1 MPEILASTY
10 EILQKIGAGGGG
22 EVYLAYHQR
31 LGKKVVLKADK
42 RSLSTRADLL
52 RREADVLKNLN
63 HPYIPKVYD
72 IFVENETVYTV
83 IDYIEGESL
92 DRPLKRGECFPQPQI
107 VKWAMELL
115 EALDYLHQPIHGDPP
130 RGYVHGDVKP
140 ANLML
145 RSNGEISLIDFNIA
159 LAIGEETLIGG
170 SAGYASPEHFGLDY
184 SFSNTSRTPTAV
196 ETVADDDQT
205 RTLNTQAPPTSQR
218 RVVPDARSDVYSAGA
233 TLYHLLS
240 GRKPARDATQVI
252 PLSTME
258 ASEPIVKIISKAMNP
273 NPDLRYQTAGEMLA
287 AFQGLWKND
296 PRSRQLRRAKRIAAA
311 ILCLTAAAG
320 AALGFVGMR
329 RMNAVQE
336 AQLLAAQAETALEAG
351 EKEAATRLAMQAV
364 PEKADLLTPPA
375 TAQAYRALADALG
388 VYDVRGG
395 LKLEHTITLPSE
407 ALRLRLSPD
416 GSTCAASS
424 LGKLTVFDTATGRVL
439 CTLDS
444 VDSAQTDMVFLDE
457 QTLVY
462 AGSDGVA
469 VYDLKNNETR
479 WSGEAAARIAVSAN
493 GASIAA
499 ASPDGTRA
507 VIYTP
512 DGMVRRQIDFEG
524 RTTQT
529 VSNTRFADAQD
540 MLFCLNAEGTFLAV
554 SFADGTLEIYD
565 VAGQQDIELLDPS
578 DYSHFEGGF
587 SGDYFAFS
595 ATDEVGSLFAVIDL
609 VEMDQ
614 TGGFELPSRI
624 GVRTD
629 ENAIY
634 ISNDYTLVQIDPV
647 SGEQTEL
654 AFTNSLI
661 TDFLHTPEHT
671 LVMTQDGGVKLFN
684 KAAEEENYEILS
696 CRENTYAA
704 MWDDGIVLASLNS
717 PLVQLLRFDEAAES
731 VLMHYAPGFA
741 HNEARINQAGTAA
754 MLYSYQAFRLVS
766 ADGTVLKEYKLPD
779 AEHIYDQQYYKDADG
794 SRLEVI
800 YEDGTVDVYSGDTG
814 EKIASRQEPKP
825 DESLN
830 ETFETERYRI
840 ESPLHG
846 TPVVYDRQSGKQ
858 LGELERDGYLTYVTQ
873 VGQYILTEYID
884 DDGTRWGLLL
894 NERLET
900 LAELPQLCDT
910 WNGKLLFDDEL
921 GTLRQSRIYSIEELL
936 QIAKEELE
944 ESSK

>member
-1 MPEILASTY
+1 
-10 EILQKIGAGGGG
+10 
-22 EVYLAYHQR
+22 
-31 LGKKVVLKADK
+31 
-42 RSLSTRADLL
+42 
-52 RREADVLKNLN
+52 
-63 HPYIPKVYD
+63 
-72 IFVENETVYTV
+72 
-83 IDYIEGESL
+83 
-92 DRPLKRGECFPQPQI
+92 
-107 VKWAMELL
+107 
-115 EALDYLHQPIHGDPP
+115 
-130 RGYVHGDVKP
+130 
-140 ANLML
+140 
-145 RSNGEISLIDFNIA
+145 
-159 LAIGEETLIGG
+159 
-170 SAGYASPEHFGLDY
+170 
-184 SFSNTSRTPTAV
+184 
-196 ETVADDDQT
+196 
-205 RTLNTQAPPTSQR
+205 
-218 RVVPDARSDVYSAGA
+218 
-233 TLYHLLS
+233 
-240 GRKPARDATQVI
+240 
-252 PLSTME
+252 
-258 ASEPIVKIISKAMNP
+258 
-273 NPDLRYQTAGEMLA
+273 
-287 AFQGLWKND
+287 
-296 PRSRQLRRAKRIAAA
+296 
-311 ILCLTAAAG
+311 
-320 AALGFVGMR
+320 
-329 RMNAVQE
+329 
-336 AQLLAAQAETALEAG
+336 
-351 EKEAATRLAMQAV
+351 
-364 PEKADLLTPPA
+364 
-375 TAQAYRALADALG
+375 
-388 VYDVRGG
+388 
-395 LKLEHTITLPSE
+395 
-407 ALRLRLSPD
+407 
-416 GSTCAASS
+416 
-424 LGKLTVFDTATGRVL
+424 
-439 CTLDS
+439 
-444 VDSAQTDMVFLDE
+444 
-457 QTLVY
+457 
-462 AGSDGVA
+462 
-469 VYDLKNNETR
+469 
-479 WSGEAAARIAVSAN
+479 
-493 GASIAA
+493 
-499 ASPDGTRA
+499 
-507 VIYTP
+507 
-512 DGMVRRQIDFEG
+512 
-524 RTTQT
+524 
-529 VSNTRFADAQD
+529 

-629 ENAIY
+629 ENAIC

-873 VGQYILTEYID
+873 VGQYILTEYIA

-900 LAELPQLCDT
+900 LAELPQHCDT

>member
-1 MPEILASTY
+1 M
-10 EILQKIGAGGGG
+10 
-22 EVYLAYHQR
+22 
-31 LGKKVVLKADK
+31 
-42 RSLSTRADLL
+42 
-52 RREADVLKNLN
+52 
-63 HPYIPKVYD
+63 
-72 IFVENETVYTV
+72 
-83 IDYIEGESL
+83 
-92 DRPLKRGECFPQPQI
+92 
-107 VKWAMELL
+107 
-115 EALDYLHQPIHGDPP
+115 
-130 RGYVHGDVKP
+130 
-140 ANLML
+140 
-145 RSNGEISLIDFNIA
+145 
-159 LAIGEETLIGG
+159 
-170 SAGYASPEHFGLDY
+170 
-184 SFSNTSRTPTAV
+184 
-196 ETVADDDQT
+196 
-205 RTLNTQAPPTSQR
+205 
-218 RVVPDARSDVYSAGA
+218 
-233 TLYHLLS
+233 
-240 GRKPARDATQVI
+240 
-252 PLSTME
+252 
-258 ASEPIVKIISKAMNP
+258 
-273 NPDLRYQTAGEMLA
+273 
-287 AFQGLWKND
+287 
-296 PRSRQLRRAKRIAAA
+296 
-311 ILCLTAAAG
+311 
-320 AALGFVGMR
+320 
-329 RMNAVQE
+329 
-336 AQLLAAQAETALEAG
+336 
-351 EKEAATRLAMQAV
+351 
-364 PEKADLLTPPA
+364 
-375 TAQAYRALADALG
+375 
-388 VYDVRGG
+388 
-395 LKLEHTITLPSE
+395 
-407 ALRLRLSPD
+407 
-416 GSTCAASS
+416 
-424 LGKLTVFDTATGRVL
+424 
-439 CTLDS
+439 
-444 VDSAQTDMVFLDE
+444 
-457 QTLVY
+457 
-462 AGSDGVA
+462 
-469 VYDLKNNETR
+469 
-479 WSGEAAARIAVSAN
+479 
-493 GASIAA
+493 
-499 ASPDGTRA
+499 
-507 VIYTP
+507 
-512 DGMVRRQIDFEG
+512 
-524 RTTQT
+524 
-529 VSNTRFADAQD
+529 
-540 MLFCLNAEGTFLAV
+540 
-554 SFADGTLEIYD
+554 
-565 VAGQQDIELLDPS
+565 
-578 DYSHFEGGF
+578 
-587 SGDYFAFS
+587 
-595 ATDEVGSLFAVIDL
+595 
-609 VEMDQ
+609 
-614 TGGFELPSRI
+614 
-624 GVRTD
+624 
-629 ENAIY
+629 
-634 ISNDYTLVQIDPV
+634 QIDPV

-873 VGQYILTEYID
+873 VGQYILTEYIA

>member
-42 RSLSTRADLL
+42 RSLNTRADLL

-72 IFVENETVYTV
+72 IFVENGTVYTV

-92 DRPLKRGECFPQPQI
+92 DRPLKRGERFTQPQV

-115 EALDYLHQPIHGDPP
+115 EALDYLHQPVHGDPP

-145 RSNGEISLIDFNIA
+145 RSSGEICLIDFNIA

-184 SFSNTSRTPTAV
+184 SFSSTSRTPTA
-196 ETVADDDQT
+196 EADDD
-205 RTLNTQAPPTSQR
+205 RTLTLGAQTPPSGQR
-218 RVVPDARSDVYSAGA
+218 KVVPDARSDVYSAGA

-240 GRKPARDATQVI
+240 GRRPARDATQVV

-287 AFQGLWKND
+287 AFRGLWKND
-296 PRSRQLRRAKRIAAA
+296 PRSRRLRRAKRTAAVL
-311 ILCLTAAAG
+311 ICLTAAAG

-329 RMNAVQE
+329 RMNAVQQ

-351 EKEAATRLAMQAV
+351 EKETAIRLAMQAV
-364 PEKADLLTPPA
+364 PEKTDLLTPPV

-388 VYDVRGG
+388 VYDVKSG
-395 LKLEHTITLPSE
+395 LKLEHTVTLPSE
-407 ALRLRLSPD
+407 ALRLRLSPG
-416 GSTCAASS
+416 GSVCAAAS
-424 LGKLTVFDTATGRVL
+424 LGKLTVFETQTGRVL

-457 QTLVY
+457 ETLVY
-462 AGSDGVA
+462 AGSEGAA
-469 VYDLKNNETR
+469 VYDLKQGETR
-479 WSGEAAARIAVSAN
+479 WTGEAAARIAVSAN

-507 VIYTP
+507 VIYAP

-529 VSNTRFADAQD
+529 VSNARFADAQD
-540 MLFCLNAEGTFLAV
+540 MVFCLNAEGTFLAV
-554 SFADGTLEIYD
+554 SFSDGTLEIYD
-565 VAGQQDIELLDPS
+565 VAGQQDIELLEPS
-578 DYSHFEGGF
+578 EYSHFEGGF
-587 SGDYFAFS
+587 SGNYFAFS
-595 ATDEVGSLFAVIDL
+595 ATDDTSSLFAVIDL
-609 VEMDQ
+609 AQMEQ

-629 ENAIY
+629 EDGIY

-654 AFTNSLI
+654 AFTNSEI

-671 LVMTQDGGVKLFN
+671 LVMTQDGGVRLYN
-684 KAAEEENYEILS
+684 EAAEEEPYDLLS
-696 CRENTYAA
+696 RRENTYAA
-704 MWDDGIVLASLNS
+704 MWDGGIVLASLNS

-731 VLMHYAPGFA
+731 VLMHYTPGYA
-741 HNEARINQAGTAA
+741 HDEARINQAGTAA
-754 MLYSYQAFRLVS
+754 MLYSYRAFRLVS
-766 ADGTVLKEYKLPD
+766 ADGAVLKECELPD
-779 AEHIYDQQYYKDADG
+779 AEHIYDQQYYKDAGG

-814 EKIASRQEPKP
+814 EKTASRQEPKP
-825 DESLN
+825 EESLD
-830 ETFETERYRI
+830 ETFETERCRI

-846 TPVVYDRQSGKQ
+846 TPAVYDRQSGKK
-858 LGELERDGYLTYVTQ
+858 LGELERDGYLAYVTQ
-873 VGQYILTEYID
+873 VGPYILTEYIA

-910 WNGKLLFDDEL
+910 WNGSLLFDDRL

-944 ESSK
+944 ESRK